1 MVVMISSYWGVWGDV
16 PNHLVRLAL
25 AFLFALPVG
34 WNRERQARS
43 AGLRTFPIVAIASC
57 GFVILAIEILGE
69 RSTAQARVLEGLI
82 TGIGFIG
89 GGAILK
95 AERAVHGTATAASI
109 WNVGV
114 VGAAV
119 GFGYYDLGLILALTN
134 FLVLTVLTPLKDNPG
149 EPSKNE
155 AGPPDAGTRS
165 ARTPEVPP

>member
-1 MVVMISSYWGVWGDV
+1 MNSPYWGIWADV

-25 AFLFALPVG
+25 AFLFVLPIG
-34 WNRERQARS
+34 WNREREARS
-43 AGLRTFPIVAIASC
+43 AGLRTFPIVAMASC

-69 RSTAQARVLEGLI
+69 RSPAQARVLEGLI

-95 AERAVHGTATAASI
+95 SERAIHGTATAASI

-119 GFGYYDLGLILALTN
+119 GSGYYDLGLILSLTN
-134 FLVLTVLTPLKDNPG
+134 FLVLVVLKPLKSNLGKPG
-149 EPSKNE
+149 ES
-155 AGPPDAGTRS
+155 GPGTRDAQTGS
-165 ARTPEVPP
+165 ERTPDGRT